1 MPRQVHI
8 VSRVSYDNIGE
19 MTSLLLRH
27 LFLRTCQSTRH
38 RHFKT
43 VDLFVSKETLLN
55 SFFSW
60 FYNILTQVHSAN
72 KWLVNVIL
80 LFLCYSFNREKKTF
94 IFLFTVKHLTRV
106 KRQTFCFFFFSLACY
121 QLNLSIILTPMSSHS
136 KISFLLDGRENS
148 RPFTQEFG
156 HRWMTDNPSV
166 LTSFPLDT
174 LLLFLSLPLLG
185 KLWMLT
191 SLSGVETNFMR

>member
-106 KRQTFCFFFFSLACY
+106 KRQTFCFFFLFGLLLAKSFYHPHAHVLSLKDFFSFGWKGEFASL
-121 QLNLSIILTPMSSHS
+121 HS
-136 KISFLLDGRENS
+136 GVR
-148 RPFTQEFG
+148 T
-156 HRWMTDNPSV
+156 
-166 LTSFPLDT
+166 PLDDRQ
-174 LLLFLSLPLLG
+174 SLRPHIF
-185 KLWMLT
+185 
-191 SLSGVETNFMR
+191 SS